1 MIIDKIYLDM
11 DGVLCDFEKRF
22 VEVHSIAPD
31 SIGRTFTESP
41 EWEQF
46 VSWQHF
52 ETLDWFP
59 GGMELWQYVS
69 SLGVP
74 LEILSS
80 SGGHKFY
87 ETITEQ
93 KTTWLRDNGI
103 DIPINIVPG
112 KRYKRDFARSTH
124 ILIDDTDRNVVE
136 FIEAGGIA
144 LLHKESTT
152 TIKNLELFFL

>member
-1 MIIDKIYLDM
+1 MIDKIYLDM
-11 DGVLCDFEKRF
+11 DGVLCDFNKRF
-22 VEVHSIAPD
+22 VEVNAINPEEVR
-31 SIGRTFTESP
+31 GTFTNSR

-46 VSWQHF
+46 VYEEHF
-52 ETLDWFP
+52 ATLDWFP
-59 GGMELWQYVS
+59 GGTELWKYVS

-80 SGGHKFY
+80 SGGHRY
-87 ETITEQ
+87 YDMIVAQ
-93 KTTWLRDNGI
+93 KTTWLQENGI
-103 DIPINIVPG
+103 DIPVNIVPG

-152 TIKNLELFFL
+152 TIKNLELFIL

>member
-1 MIIDKIYLDM
+1 MIDKIYLDM

-46 VSWQHF
+46 VSEGHF
-52 ETLDWFP
+52 KTLDWFP
-59 GGMELWQYVS
+59 GGMELWKCVS

-87 ETITEQ
+87 ETIAEQ
-93 KTTWLRDNGI
+93 KTTWLRDKGI
-103 DIPINIVPG
+103 DIPVNIVPG
-112 KRYKRDFARSTH
+112 KRHKRDFADLAR
-124 ILIDDTDRNVVE
+124 ILIDDTERNVVE

-144 LLHKESTT
+144 LLHRESTT